1 MFSLGLNGET
11 LALPF
16 VGKCLELFTQ
26 QSLAGRLVERLVLV
40 ARYYPVLEYD
50 PGDYARRNEKCGNLC
65 LRLLVAS
72 AVAVDMLSTAAMM

>member
-40 ARYYPVLEYD
+40 AC
-50 PGDYARRNEKCGNLC
+50 CGTTPFWNTTPAIMRAVTKNAEIC
-65 LRLLVAS
+65 VCAS